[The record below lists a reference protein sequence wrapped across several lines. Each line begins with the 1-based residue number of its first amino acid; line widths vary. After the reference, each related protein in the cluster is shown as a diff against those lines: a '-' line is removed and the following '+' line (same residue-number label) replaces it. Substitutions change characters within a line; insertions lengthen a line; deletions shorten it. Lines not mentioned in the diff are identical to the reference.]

1 MIIGSLISELG
12 RLFAAGIFFANIAIA
27 IGVHR
32 DAERLFRS
40 AKKELKI
47 FSPGTWAFICLFGS
61 LPALALY
68 WAAHY
73 STFAKE

>member
-1 MIIGSLISELG
+1 MFIGSLISALG
-12 RLFAAGIFFANIAIA
+12 TAFAVGVFFANITIA

-32 DAERLFRS
+32 DAEKLFRS
-40 AKKELKI
+40 ARKELKI
-47 FSPGTWAFICLFGS
+47 FSPGSWAFICLFGS
-61 LPALALY
+61 LPALAIY